1 LALTPRRALEKV
13 HPAVHGGPDYAELSK
28 GGIDPGSL
36 IDFSVGLNPLGV
48 PPGLAEKLAKVSFYT
63 YPDSEATEFREAV
76 ARKLGLEPGN
86 IIAGNGSSELIWL
99 CALAYFGPRDTVVI
113 AGPTFGE
120 YERACLM
127 MGSRTVSVNAEPP
140 DFAVPVGSIA
150 RQARRTS
157 AKAIFLCN
165 PNNPTGSYLSR
176 SQVEKVLDALQDTLL
191 VLDEAYVAFTDSGW
205 ASEPLIGRGN
215 VVILRSMT
223 KDYGI
228 AGLRLGYAIAAEP
241 VISNLRKVC
250 PPWNVNSLAQK
261 AGVIILEED
270 SHVRNGCRTI
280 RESRDFLFEELA
292 KLGLH
297 PAPTGANFFMV
308 KVKDGASLRH
318 ALLRRGILVRDCAS
332 FGLPEYIRLA
342 ARTRPECEKLIAAL
356 KEVTGRIQ
364 NSEDFVGWVQR
375 RRTK

>member
-1 LALTPRRALEKV
+1 MALTSRKALEKV
-13 HPAVHGGPDYAELSK
+13 HLAIHGGPDYSELSHW
-28 GGIDPGSL
+28 GIDPGSL

-48 PPGLAEKLAKVSFYT
+48 PPGLAEKLAKVPFYT

-76 ARKLGLEPGN
+76 AGKLGLEAGN

-127 MGSRTVSVNAEPP
+127 IGSRIRTVNAAPP
-140 DFAVPVGSIA
+140 DFAAPLESVISE
-150 RQARRTS
+150 ARRTA

-165 PNNPTGSYLSR
+165 PNNPAGSYLSR
-176 SQVEKVLDALQDTLL
+176 SQVEKILDALPDTLL

-228 AGLRLGYAIAAEP
+228 AGLRLGYAIAAAP

-261 AGVIILEED
+261 AGIIILQEEG
-270 SHVRNGCRTI
+270 HVRNGYRII
-280 RESRDFLFEELA
+280 RESRAFLFEELA

-297 PAPTGANFFMV
+297 PVPTGANFFMV
-308 KVKDGASLRH
+308 KVKDGASIRRS
-318 ALLRRGILVRDCAS
+318 LLRKGILVRDCAS
-332 FGLPEYIRLA
+332 FGLPEYMRLA
-342 ARTRPECEKLIAAL
+342 ARTRPECEKLITAL
-356 KEVTGRIQ
+356 KEM
-364 NSEDFVGWVQR
+364 
-375 RRTK
+375 